1 MRQIESIRFFTPSGL
16 RSIELYAGDLTALP
30 AEAEVD
36 ILVISAYPGAYYPS
50 RGSVIGGLYRRGI
63 SVAKLARSKTED
75 LRLDFGCWLSDVIP
89 GARFRRILCFEPA
102 IRGRP
107 PEVVEDLFRCLAAIC
122 SPSLPIR
129 SVAMA
134 IIAAGDQGYP
144 AELMLERI
152 IECAAEW
159 MHTELPL
166 EQLRIVC
173 LDRDVRWLRPV
184 FAAAVSE
191 LPRADRSADA
201 AETSGWD
208 VVLSAAASDHEHAAL
223 AMDVMSTVAPEL
235 RIYPTAHVPMSA
247 AEVRRRRHA
256 LDSCQRVMVL
266 LSPDYLS
273 SRLYQDELCVACF
286 RSHAPESPVLFPI
299 YLREAD
305 LPPMARALRMID
317 CRERDLSSLR
327 VATALLAV
335 QLIGVLA
342 YEHASSDPASSQQ
355 TTHMRLN
362 ELSQL
367 LGVPVVGSTRRHHDI
382 GAPGSVSREAA
393 LLEFCRSAF
402 TTAEFRVFIRHC
414 PDGQR
419 IVESLPDA
427 VSSPL
432 LVYADLAIELLA
444 KRGSIDAEFFERMR
458 MIRPGRAADIQQ
470 LQQLW

>member
-1 MRQIESIRFFTPSGL
+1 MMQIESIRFSTSLGP
-16 RSIELYAGDLTALP
+16 RSIGLYVGDLTALP
-30 AEAEVD
+30 VEAEVD
-36 ILVISAYPGAYYPS
+36 ILVVSAYPGDYYPTRRS
-50 RGSVIGGLYRRGI
+50 LIGWLHRRGI
-63 SVAKLARSKTED
+63 SVAKLARSKAED

-102 IRGRP
+102 SRGQP
-107 PEVVEDLFRCLAAIC
+107 PEVVEDLFRCLAAIS

-129 SVAMA
+129 SVAMG

-144 AELMLERI
+144 AGLMLERI
-152 IECAAEW
+152 VECAADW

-166 EQLRIVC
+166 EQLRIFS
-173 LDRDVRWLRPV
+173 RDHDVNRLRPV
-184 FAAAVSE
+184 FAAAARE
-191 LPRADRSADA
+191 LSRADRSADA

-223 AMDVMSTVAPEL
+223 AVDVMSTVAPEL
-235 RIYPTAHVPMSA
+235 RIYPTAHIPMSA

-286 RSHAPESPVLFPI
+286 RSHKPESPVLFPI
-299 YLREAD
+299 YLRDAD

-317 CRERDLSSLR
+317 CRERDSSSLR
-327 VATALLAV
+327 VATALLAI

-342 YEHASSDPASSQQ
+342 YEYAFSGAAASQQ
-355 TTHMRLN
+355 TTNMRLN

-382 GAPGSVSREAA
+382 GVPGSVSEEAA

-402 TTAEFRVFIRHC
+402 TVAEFRVFVRHC
-414 PDGQR
+414 RDGQR

-427 VSSPL
+427 ASCPL

-444 KRGSIDAEFFERMR
+444 KSGSIDAEFFERMR
-458 MIRPGRAADIQQ
+458 AIRPGRAVDIQQ
-470 LQQLW
+470 LQKLW